1 MSFSNLSVNQNR
13 NVQDLSKYIIG
24 ASINKQEE
32 SSGIV
37 AGTALMGGIS
47 GSIWAYQNRKDLKG
61 GFQKLA
67 NDAQTQKNLVNS
79 AKNKWAGA
87 AEVTSKAELEKIA
100 QKAGEIDKK
109 TKLPK
114 NAALQTEVQ
123 KALAKGKDFTKSLK
137 QIEAKQAKETLNK
150 YNAKVASQIANG
162 SKLRKI
168 KNATGITKLSKTTK
182 ELAANSGKFRGLLK
196 GIKGNA
202 GFAAISLGLG
212 VLTDVVPA
220 FGLSTE
226 KGFKQL
232 GKTAAKT
239 GCEVAGWAAGSA
251 LGAKAGAVIGSF
263 CGPIGTVVGGA
274 IGLVGGFVG
283 SFLASKAAD
292 KVIGPSE
299 VELAEQEA
307 ANQIAQQANSD
318 TQALDE
324 LALAS
329 YEQLV
334 TRAANGELT
343 EDDMAAKKALE
354 GIIGCEIN
362 LEEAVRT
369 QQNVQTAQAK
379 ESPQQADVK
388 SQELLAQ
395 NKTEKEKI
403 TEDTEPQG
411 TSKTEERKEQ
421 QANIQTPMYNPI
433 YGFNPYMTNNL
444 YAMNN
449 FNPYMMNNLYTMNNF
464 NTNPYSNDIY
474 FKNTF
479 AYVDPAKMN
488 FPGMNF
494 QQVS

>member
-13 NVQDLSKYIIG
+13 NVQDLSKYVIG

-47 GSIWAYQNRKDLKG
+47 GSVWAYQNRKDLKG
-61 GFQKLA
+61 GFKKLA
-67 NDAQTQKNLVNS
+67 NDAQNQKNLVNS
-79 AKNKWAGA
+79 AKNKWTGA
-87 AEVTSKAELEKIA
+87 TEVTSKVELEKIA
-100 QKAGEIDKK
+100 QKAGQIDKK

-137 QIEAKQAKETLNK
+137 QIEAKQAKETLKN
-150 YNAKVASQIANG
+150 YNTKVASQMANG
-162 SKLRKI
+162 SKLRTI
-168 KNATGITKLSKTTK
+168 KNATGITKLSKATK
-182 ELAANSGKFRGLLK
+182 ELAAKSGKFRGLLK

-299 VELAEQEA
+299 AELAEQEA

-318 TQALDE
+318 AQTLNE

>member
-13 NVQDLSKYIIG
+13 NVQDLSKYVIG

-67 NDAQTQKNLVNS
+67 NDAQTQKDLINS
-79 AKNKWAGA
+79 AKNKWIA
-87 AEVTSKAELEKIA
+87 ATEVTNKAELEKIA

-150 YNAKVASQIANG
+150 YNAKVASQMANG
-162 SKLRKI
+162 NTLRKV
-168 KNATGITKLSKTTK
+168 KNATGITKLSKATK
-182 ELAANSGKFRGLLK
+182 ELAAKSGKFRGLLK

-212 VLTDVVPA
+212 LLTYVVPA

-232 GKTAAKT
+232 GKTAVKT

-274 IGLVGGFVG
+274 IGLIGGFVG

-292 KVIGPSE
+292 KVVGPSE
-299 VELAEQEA
+299 VELAEKET

-318 TQALDE
+318 SQALDE

-334 TRAANGELT
+334 DRAANGELT
-343 EDDMAAKKALE
+343 EDDLAAKKALE
-354 GIIGCEIN
+354 ELIGCEIN
-362 LEEAVRT
+362 LEEEVRA
-369 QQNVQTAQAK
+369 QQNAQTAQA
-379 ESPQQADVK
+379 EETPQQTEVK
-388 SQELLAQ
+388 PQEQLAQ
-395 NKTEKEKI
+395 NKTEKDETTK
-403 TEDTEPQG
+403 DTEPQG
-411 TSKTEERKEQ
+411 TSKTEGRKEQ
-421 QANIQTPMYNPI
+421 ETNIQTPMYNPI
-433 YGFNPYMTNNL
+433 YGFNPYMMNNL

-449 FNPYMMNNLYTMNNF
+449 VY
-464 NTNPYSNDIY
+464 TNPYANDIY

-479 AYVDPAKMN
+479 TYVDPSKMN
-488 FPGMNF
+488 Y

>member
-13 NVQDLSKYIIG
+13 NVQDLSKYVIG

-67 NDAQTQKNLVNS
+67 NDAQTQKDLINS
-79 AKNKWAGA
+79 AKNKWIA
-87 AEVTSKAELEKIA
+87 ATEVTNKAELEKIA

-137 QIEAKQAKETLNK
+137 QIEAKQALETLKN
-150 YNAKVASQIANG
+150 YNTKVASQMANG
-162 SKLRKI
+162 NTLRKV
-168 KNATGITKLSKTTK
+168 KNATGITKLSKATK
-182 ELAANSGKFRGLLK
+182 ELAAKSGKFRGLLK

-212 VLTDVVPA
+212 LLTDVVPA

-232 GKTAAKT
+232 GKTAVKT

-274 IGLVGGFVG
+274 IGLIGGFVG

-292 KVIGPSE
+292 KVVGPSE
-299 VELAEQEA
+299 VELAEKET

-318 TQALDE
+318 SQALDE

-334 TRAANGELT
+334 ARAANGELT
-343 EDDMAAKKALE
+343 EDDLAAKKALE
-354 GIIGCEIN
+354 ELIGCEIN
-362 LEEAVRT
+362 LEEEVRA
-369 QQNVQTAQAK
+369 QQNAQTAQA
-379 ESPQQADVK
+379 EETPQQTEVK
-388 SQELLAQ
+388 PQEQLAQ
-395 NKTEKEKI
+395 NKTEKDETTK
-403 TEDTEPQG
+403 DTEPQG
-411 TSKTEERKEQ
+411 TSKTEGRKEQ
-421 QANIQTPMYNPI
+421 ETNIQTPMYNPI
-433 YGFNPYMTNNL
+433 YGFNPYMMNNL

-449 FNPYMMNNLYTMNNF
+449 VY
-464 NTNPYSNDIY
+464 TNPYANDIY

-479 AYVDPAKMN
+479 TYVDPSKMN
-488 FPGMNF
+488 Y